1 MVHLRDGDSLEISL
15 FLHIVCKSRISK
27 VTVELTIHQTTN
39 KTGHLRVISRK
50 LHIKSCLNDLQSILQ
65 KLNSSEIKRSEL
77 EHNFSLVFLRKFMVE
92 PRHIG
97 YESYSRYN
105 FVAKRHRFLGVCLR

>member
-15 FLHIVCKSRISK
+15 FLYIVCKSRISE
-27 VTVELTIHQTTN
+27 VNVELTIHQTAN
-39 KTGHLRVISRK
+39 KTGHLRVVSSK
-50 LHIKSCLNDLQSILQ
+50 LHMESCLNDLQSILQ
-65 KLNSSEIKRSEL
+65 ELNSSEIKRSEL
-77 EHNFSLVFLRKFMVE
+77 EHNFGLVFLRKLMVE

-97 YESYSRYN
+97 CESYSRDN